1 MKKKLKQ
8 QWVAALRSGEYHQ
21 AKEYLHVPDVG
32 YCCLGVLCDIVDDT
46 GWVDKDR
53 HAYTFDNNTPSKSR
67 YPTQNW
73 LDNVGLPDKQ
83 ADHLTILNDKQ
94 NQTFSQI
101 ADWIETNLQ
110 ETDND

>member
-8 QWVAALRSGEYHQ
+8 RWVAALRSGEYHQ
-21 AKEYLHVPDVG
+21 AKEYLHVPSVG

-46 GWVDKDR
+46 KWVDKDR
-53 HAYTFDNNTPSKSR
+53 TAYTFDNNTYTYSR

-83 ADHLTILNDKQ
+83 ADYLTILNDKE